1 LPWNHQKEREVE
13 KKNSGAPKRSVIL
26 RFLSSGKFENLRGE
40 TILNEMIRY
49 ITMNIFFIAGT
60 ILLISF
66 AVTAFLAGNMMR
78 GFSDSAMALLCI
90 AAIMVLRTRT
100 PFTIGA
106 GIPIGFYVL
115 FCAMLTFSGGENGF
129 AGLWIFTFPP
139 IAIFTLGMNLGAIF
153 SLALFIAAGTAVFAP
168 HIAGFDYPLPVA
180 FRLMSVYAL
189 ITILTMVYEW
199 VRLAKDQWVK
209 RLTRELQ
216 IEQDKIV
223 TMQNN
228 ISAGL
233 FLMDNDTVI
242 QGAYSNALENILS
255 ASGLAGK
262 KFTDLLSSSFRA
274 QDIGTITDY
283 FNMVMESALD
293 ETMLKDMNPLQ
304 NMIYTSVETREEKQL
319 KCGFARVEQGK
330 GEYYILGTIEDIT
343 VEAELQKRLE
353 EEERK
358 RQEEMRALFEV
369 MQVDPKV
376 FSDFVEDM
384 EFEFDRI
391 NGILRK
397 GELSNND
404 MMMEMYQSA
413 HAIKSNAVIL
423 GLENFGGKVHELES
437 QIKEFRKNDVVSFE
451 DMLHISVELEQLMR
465 EKDKFKEMVKK
476 IKSFGEGDAAKGD
489 VEVFIETLT
498 KAGERVSADTGK
510 KASLKIEQFDAAAL
524 ARGPRRIMKEA
535 LTQLVRNAVY
545 HGIETPETRRKRG
558 KEETGSI
565 ELSIVIEGDA
575 IHIVFQDD
583 GQGLDFDRI
592 GGKAK
597 ELGLIPKACDTAD
610 ESYLSSLVFMPAFST
625 ADHEDMHAGRGIGL
639 SLVHERIK
647 EVNGSIQLRSLREKG
662 TKFEIRIPAIL

>member
-1 LPWNHQKEREVE
+1 VE
-13 KKNSGAPKRSVIL
+13 KKKNATLLRGAIL
-26 RFLSSGKFENLRGE
+26 RFLSSGKFENLQGE
-40 TILNEMIRY
+40 TVLNEMIRY

-60 ILLISF
+60 ILLVSF
-66 AVTAFLAGNMMR
+66 AATAFLAGNMTR
-78 GFSDSAMALLCI
+78 GLLDCAMALLCI
-90 AAIMVLRTRT
+90 TAIMVLRTKT

-115 FCAMLTFSGGENGF
+115 FCATLTFSGGENGF

-139 IAIFTLGMNLGAIF
+139 IAIFTLGMNLGSIF
-153 SLALFIAAGTAVFAP
+153 SLALFIAAGTAVFVP

-180 FRLMSVYAL
+180 FRLMGVYVL

-199 VRLAKDQWVK
+199 VRLAKDSWVK
-209 RLTRELQ
+209 RLTVELQ
-216 IEQDKIV
+216 IERDKIV

-233 FLMDNDTVI
+233 FLMDSDTVI
-242 QGAYSNALENILS
+242 QPAYSNALENILS
-255 ASGLAGK
+255 VSGLAGK

-283 FNMVMESALD
+283 FNMVMESTLD

-304 NMIYTSVETREEKQL
+304 NMSYTAVETREEKNL

-343 VEAELQKRLE
+343 SEAELQRQLE
-353 EEERK
+353 GEEGK
-358 RQEEMRALFEV
+358 RQEEMRSLFEV

-376 FSDFVEDM
+376 FGDFVEDM

-391 NGILRK
+391 NGVLRK
-397 GELSNND
+397 GELSNSD
-404 MMMEMYQSA
+404 MLVEMYQSA

-423 GLENFGGKVHELES
+423 GLGHFGGKVHELES
-437 QIKEFRKNDVVSFE
+437 QIKEFRKNDTVSFE
-451 DMLHISVELEQLMR
+451 DMLHISVELEGRMK
-465 EKDKFKEMVKK
+465 EKDKFREMVNK
-476 IKSFGEGDAAKGD
+476 IKSFGEGEAAKGD

-510 KASLKIEQFDAAAL
+510 KACLKIEQFDADAL
-524 ARGPRRIMKEA
+524 ARGPRRIMKEV

-545 HGIETPETRRKRG
+545 HGIEEPETRRKRG

-565 ELSIVIEGDA
+565 KLSIALKGDEVYMA
-575 IHIVFQDD
+575 LQDD
-583 GQGLDFDRI
+583 GQGLDFHRI
-592 GGKAK
+592 GEKAK
-597 ELGLIPKACDTAD
+597 ELGLIQKAEDAED
-610 ESYLSSLVFMPAFST
+610 ENYLSSLIFMPAFST
-625 ADHEDMHAGRGIGL
+625 SDNENMHAGRGIGL
-639 SLVHERIK
+639 NLVRERIK
-647 EVNGSIQLRSLREKG
+647 EVNGSIQLQSQKEKG
-662 TKFEIRIPAIL
+662 TKFEIRIPNSAGI